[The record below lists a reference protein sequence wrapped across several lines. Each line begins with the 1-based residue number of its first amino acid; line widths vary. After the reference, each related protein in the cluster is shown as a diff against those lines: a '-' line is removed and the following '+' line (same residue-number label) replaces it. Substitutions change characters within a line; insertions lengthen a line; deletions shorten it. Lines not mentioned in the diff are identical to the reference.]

1 MEIESRAI
9 EVLERIGIMKG
20 QAVLDFG
27 CGYGAYTI
35 PVAKIVG
42 AQGRV
47 YALDKDREA
56 LDTLM
61 LKAGSAGLK
70 NIERMETSGK
80 LEIKLTDEF
89 VDAVLLFDVFH
100 SFYFPKVEDREK
112 LLGEIR
118 RIMKPS
124 AFLSI
129 SVWPNLIEPEIGEE
143 IWNADFRLEKEVPE
157 TLTYDNKGLET
168 RRILSFR
175 KVRYVPTLVV
185 PNNQSRRSQYEHS
198 GRSYGPKL

>member
-9 EVLERIGIMKG
+9 GVLERIGIRRG
-20 QAVLDFG
+20 QVVLDFG

-47 YALDKDREA
+47 YALDKDKEA
-56 LDTLM
+56 LDGLIQ
-61 LKAGSAGLK
+61 KARSAGLK
-70 NIERMETSGK
+70 NIERMETSGE
-80 LEIKLTDEF
+80 LQIELADET
-89 VDAVLLFDVFH
+89 VDGVLLFDVFH
-100 SFYFPKVEDREK
+100 SFYFPQAGDRRR
-112 LLGEIR
+112 LLGEIC

-129 SVWPNLIEPEIGEE
+129 SVWPNLIEPETEDE
-143 IWNADFRLEKEVPE
+143 IKNADFRLEKDIPE

-175 KVRYVPTLVV
+175 KAWQVSTIVV
-185 PNNQSRRSQYEHS
+185 AHQLIKKEAV
-198 GRSYGPKL
+198 

>member
-1 MEIESRAI
+1 MELESRAI
-9 EVLERIGIMKG
+9 EVLERIGIRKG

-47 YALDKDREA
+47 YALDKDKEA

-61 LKAGSAGLK
+61 RKAGSAGLK

-80 LEIKLTDEF
+80 LEIELTDES
-89 VDAVLLFDVFH
+89 VDVVLLFDVFH
-100 SFYFPKVEDREK
+100 SFYFPQAGDGRR
-112 LLGEIR
+112 LLSEIY
-118 RIMKPS
+118 RIMKPT

-129 SVWPNLIEPEIGEE
+129 SVWPNLIEPEIEDE
-143 IWNADFRLEKEVPE
+143 IKNANFHLEKEVPE
-157 TLTYDNKGLET
+157 TLTDDNKDLET
-168 RRILSFR
+168 RRILSFGKSR
-175 KVRYVPTLVV
+175 NVPIIAVAHQLMKK
-185 PNNQSRRSQYEHS
+185 EAI
-198 GRSYGPKL
+198 